1 MNTFFAS
8 DAHPNSLLVLDET
21 EAHHAT
27 HVLRMKRDD
36 VIHVFDGK
44 GNLYE
49 GVIVEAGKKQVSVNV
64 QNLLVQQQH
73 SSGLHIAIAPT
84 KQMERLEWFIE
95 KAVEIGVGAI
105 SPIICNRSERKELKT
120 ERLEK
125 LIISA
130 CKQSKQ
136 YHLPMLHPTVSFMDF
151 IESALPEACCIAWCE
166 AQSVHVANCIQ
177 ADKQLVCMIGPEGD
191 FTNQEIEAAKQKGF
205 KPITLGNSIMRTE
218 TAGVYV
224 AAVYQSLQSL

>member
-8 DAHPNSLLVLDET
+8 DAHEHSMLVLDET

-49 GVIVEAGKKQVSVNV
+49 GIIVEATKKQVSVNV
-64 QNLLVQQQH
+64 QMLLVHQER

-95 KAVEIGVGAI
+95 KAVEIGVGSI
-105 SPIICNRSERKELKT
+105 SPIICKRSERKELKI

-136 YHLPMLHPTVSFMDF
+136 YHLPIIHPTQTFTEFLQTS
-151 IESALPEACCIAWCE
+151 LPEARCIAWCE
-166 AQSVHVANCIQ
+166 EQSVHIANYIK
-177 ADKQLVCMIGPEGD
+177 ADKQLVCMIGSEGD
-191 FTNQEIEAAKQKGF
+191 FTNEEIEAAKQKGF
-205 KPITLGNSIMRTE
+205 KSVTLGNSILRTE

-224 AAVYQSLQSL
+224 AAVYQSLQYV

>member
-8 DAHPNSLLVLDET
+8 DAHEHSLLVLDET
-21 EAHHAT
+21 ESHHAT

-36 VIHVFDGK
+36 VIHLFDGK

-49 GVIVEAGKKQVSVNV
+49 GIIVEAGKKQVSVNV
-64 QNLLVQQQH
+64 QTLLVHQER

-84 KQMERLEWFIE
+84 KHTERLEWFVE
-95 KAVEIGVGAI
+95 KAVEIGVKTI
-105 SPIICNRSERKELKT
+105 SPIICKHSERKELKT

-136 YHLPMLHPTVSFMDF
+136 YHLPTIHATQTFAEFLQTS
-151 IESALPEACCIAWCE
+151 LPEIRCIAWCE
-166 AQSVHVANCIQ
+166 TNSSHIRNHI
-177 ADKQLVCMIGPEGD
+177 KTEKELVCVIGPEGD
-191 FTNQEIEAAKQKGF
+191 FTNEEIEAAKQNSF
-205 KPITLGNSIMRTE
+205 KPVTLGNSILRTE

-224 AAVYQSLQSL
+224 AAVYQALQSI

>member
-8 DAHPNSLLVLDET
+8 DAHEHSLLVLDDT

-36 VIHVFDGK
+36 TIHVFDGK
-44 GNLYE
+44 GNLYQ
-49 GVIVEAGKKQVSVNV
+49 GVIVEASKKQVAVNIQHLLIQQK
-64 QNLLVQQQH
+64 QN
-73 SSGLHIAIAPT
+73 SGLHIAIAPT

-95 KAVEIGVGAI
+95 KAVEIGVSAI
-105 SPIICNRSERKELKT
+105 SPVVCKRSERKDLKI

-125 LIISA
+125 LVVSA

-136 YHLPMLHPTVSFMDF
+136 YQLPTIYATQTFAEFLQTT
-151 IESALPEACCIAWCE
+151 LPETRCIAWCE
-166 AQSVHVANCIQ
+166 TNSSHIKNHIQ
-177 ADKQLVCMIGPEGD
+177 ADKELVCAIGPEGD
-191 FTNQEIEAAKQKGF
+191 FTSDEIEAAKQQGF
-205 KPITLGNSIMRTE
+205 KPITLGNSILRTE

-224 AAVYQSLQSL
+224 AAVYQSLQFS